1 MSEDKS
7 NAEEKKKTVDL
18 GLLEE
23 DDEFEEFPAE
33 GKSHTVV
40 YVHVVRLGCP
50 PIVLLHNLE
59 FFLLTK
65 LKESTALSSNS
76 GKFLPACV
84 NMM

>member
-40 YVHVVRLGCP
+40 YYVCTCSQAWL
-50 PIVLLHNLE
+50 
-59 FFLLTK
+59 
-65 LKESTALSSNS
+65 STNRFAT
-76 GKFLPACV
+76 
-84 NMM
+84 